1 MRQSFLILRG
11 MTGTE
16 GGVEFAKFF
25 YDLSV
30 VRERDSPELVGRSD
44 DRPPQTTGIR
54 AAGAAALT
62 LSLTSIKIMKN

>member
-1 MRQSFLILRG
+1 MRHFLFLKG
-11 MTGTE
+11 MMVSE

-30 VRERDSPELVGRSD
+30 VPERNSPELVGRSD

-54 AAGAAALT
+54 PAGAADLI
-62 LSLTSIKIMKN
+62 LSFTSIKIMKN